1 MENSNLIIRIPE
13 PCHEDWNK
21 MQPDDKGKFC
31 GSCCK
36 SVVDFSN
43 KTDEEIRT
51 ILIEYKDQKVCG
63 HFKKS
68 QIDRPLNIRLNF
80 NDLPKNVSTTKAFAI
95 ALFLVFG
102 SILFSCTDHSGKT
115 VGELKIENTEQ
126 RLTGAIVAPPI
137 EKMLKG
143 EAMMVPD
150 SLANTISVPEE
161 IYANGGICVHEMPLI
176 PDSLMKGDIVQI
188 QKDSLPITAI
198 IIPHAKD
205 TSLIQKT
212 DSSFK
217 EKTTKIGEQIISHKQ
232 NALNIF
238 PNPSTGEFTVKYD
251 VLKRADVTLN
261 IMDING
267 KIIRTLS
274 NVTNQYEGKYQ
285 IPVNAN
291 DLPNGI
297 YIVNLINN
305 GERFSGKVI
314 IEK

>member
-36 SVVDFSN
+36 SVIDFSN
-43 KTDEEIRT
+43 KTDNEIRN

-63 HFKKS
+63 HFKKT
-68 QIDRPLNIRLNF
+68 QIDRPLNIRINF
-80 NDLPKNVSTTKAFAI
+80 KELPKNVSVTKAFAI

-102 SILFSCTDHSGKT
+102 SILFSCTNHNNET
-115 VGELKIENTEQ
+115 VGKMEIVNTEQ
-126 RLTGAIVAPPI
+126 EHMVGAMVAPPI
-137 EKMLKG
+137 EMLKG
-143 EAMMVPD
+143 DTMMVQD
-150 SLANTISVPEE
+150 TLSTTSITTEM
-161 IYANGGICVHEMPLI
+161 YANGGICIHEMPLI
-176 PDSLMKGDIVQI
+176 PDSLFIEQI
-188 QKDSLPITAI
+188 MSPVEDSLRGETTIVALP
-198 IIPHAKD
+198 KD
-205 TSLIQKT
+205 TIPTQIVDT
-212 DSSFK
+212 TFA
-217 EKTTKIGEQIISHKQ
+217 EKTLKIPELILENKQ
-232 NALNIF
+232 NTLSIF
-238 PNPSTGEFTVKYD
+238 PNPGNGEFTIKYD
-251 VLKRADVTLN
+251 VLKRADVSLN

-267 KIIRTLS
+267 KLIRTLS

-285 IPVNAN
+285 IPVNVN

-305 GERFSGKVI
+305 GEKFSGKLI